1 MNLRHPLCHVCG
13 CSNPAEVEALAHGV
27 TSDCKPSPFAV
38 ELFECPDCGVVQ
50 IPIDAAWRR
59 RISGIYDAYECYAPS
74 GGLEQKVASAHGLES
89 RSQVLLDWLAATG
102 AVPERG
108 DLLEVGCGLGGFLH
122 AFARKFPFWRS
133 EALEWDA
140 RSAADLEKIPGFCT
154 LHTGG
159 VGSVPGPFGFFAMVH
174 ALEHFENP
182 VSLLASLRTKAN
194 PGALL
199 LVQVMDWMENPIDLA
214 VADHATHFT
223 PHTLE
228 SIARAAGWEPVCPAA
243 KPVAKELTL
252 LARASAATPLSRE
265 TLPGIL
271 KSRLHWLA
279 GLEARARSLAGSSSC
294 FGLFG
299 TALAATWLAE
309 SAGEKLAFF
318 VDGDPDRIGRTH
330 LGKPILAPEAVPAG
344 ADVFIGMAPSVSAKL
359 AEKYRHLAAIFH
371 AAPPLPKP

>member
-13 CSNPAEVEALAHGV
+13 CSKPAAVEALAHGV
-27 TSDCKPSPFAV
+27 TSDCKPSPFVV

-59 RISGIYDAYECYAPS
+59 RISRIYDAYECYAPS
-74 GGLEQKVASAHGLES
+74 GGLEQKVASSHGLES

-102 AVPERG
+102 SVPERG

-140 RSAADLEKIPGFCT
+140 RSASDLEKIPGFRT

-159 VGSVPGPFGFFAMVH
+159 VETVPGPFGFFAMVH

-214 VADHATHFT
+214 VADHATHAGIHRPRRRMGAGLSRRQT
-223 PHTLE
+223 RRQGTHP
-228 SIARAAGWEPVCPAA
+228 ARPRLRSHPAFPRNPAGHFEIPPA
-243 KPVAKELTL
+243 
-252 LARASAATPLSRE
+252 LARR
-265 TLPGIL
+265 PGGPCP
-271 KSRLHWLA
+271 LA
-279 GLEARARSLAGSSSC
+279 GRFLIVLRPFRNGPRRDMACGIRRGNGSGKVRLGGSHFPPAHPPDPAFRDAGRAPHPKMP
-294 FGLFG
+294 G
-299 TALAATWLAE
+299 T
-309 SAGEKLAFF
+309 
-318 VDGDPDRIGRTH
+318 
-330 LGKPILAPEAVPAG
+330 
-344 ADVFIGMAPSVSAKL
+344 
-359 AEKYRHLAAIFH
+359 
-371 AAPPLPKP
+371 

>member
-1 MNLRHPLCHVCG
+1 MNSRLPLCHVCG
-13 CSNPAEVEALAHGV
+13 CSKPVEIETLAHGV
-27 TSDCKPSPFAV
+27 TSDCKPSPSAV

-59 RISGIYDAYECYAPS
+59 RIAGIYDAYECYAPS
-74 GGLEQKVASAHGLES
+74 GGLEQKVASSHGLES
-89 RSQVLLDWLAATG
+89 RSEVLLDWLAATG
-102 AVPERG
+102 AVPEHG

-122 AFARKFPFWRS
+122 AFAGKFPFWRS

-140 RSAADLEKIPGFCT
+140 RSLADLEKIPGFRT
-154 LHTGG
+154 LHIGG
-159 VGSVPGPFGFFAMVH
+159 VESVPGPFGFFAMVH

-182 VSLLASLRTKAN
+182 VRLLASLRAKAN
-194 PGALL
+194 PGGLL

-228 SIARAAGWEPVCPAA
+228 SIARAAGWEPVCPVA

-265 TLPGIL
+265 TPPGVL
-271 KSRLHWLA
+271 KSRLDWLA
-279 GLEARARSLAGSSSC
+279 GLEARARSLSGSSPR

-309 SAGEKLAFF
+309 SAGEKLSFF

-359 AEKYRHLAAIFH
+359 AEKYRHLAARFH
-371 AAPPLPKP
+371 AAPPLPGP